1 MKAWQVS
8 EWCEPEQMVLAEIAI
23 PEPGPGEVRIR
34 NHAAALNFFDLLLI
48 QGKYQVRPPFP
59 FTPGSEVA
67 GVIDAVGE
75 GVEGLS
81 IGDRVQSMLSNGG
94 YAEYSLAPAAKTFRI
109 PDGMSFPEAAAMPI
123 VYQTSY
129 LALTRRGQLR
139 EGEWLLVLA
148 AAGGVGSSA
157 VQLGKALGA
166 NVIAAVGGEEKFDFC
181 RRLGADHVI
190 DYHQEN
196 WPDRIR
202 QLTGG
207 RGADVVYDP
216 VGGDYFDQATK
227 CMAMEGRLL
236 VIGFAAGRIPSI
248 AANRLLLKNTS
259 VVGVYWGGYV
269 EKHPAYLAQSQ
280 AELFDLYEAG
290 RIKPLIS
297 FTSPLA
303 AAPAALRALAE
314 RKVTGKA
321 VLLID

>member
-8 EWCEPEQMVLAEIAI
+8 EWCEPERMELAEVAL
-23 PEPGPGEVRIR
+23 PAPGPGEVRIR

-59 FTPGSEVA
+59 FSPGSEVA

-109 PDGMSFPEAAAMPI
+109 PDDMSFPEAAAMPI

-166 NVIAAVGGEEKFDFC
+166 KVIAAVGGEEKFDFC

-303 AAPAALRALAE
+303 EAPAALRALAE

>member
-1 MKAWQVS
+1 MT
-8 EWCEPEQMVLAEIAI
+8 LAEVAL
-23 PEPGPGEVRIR
+23 PAPGPGEVRIR
-34 NHAAALNFFDLLLI
+34 NHAAVLNFFDLLLI

-59 FTPGSEVA
+59 FSPGSEVA

-109 PDGMSFPEAAAMPI
+109 PDDMSFPEAAAMPI

-303 AAPAALRALAE
+303 EAPAALRALAE